1 MQNANRSESLSEQ
14 LAKLLKPAQLQ
25 EPLGK
30 PALPPQHPT
39 TLDIH
44 TGSLASLGAVH
55 SLIADQGYGFVTPD
69 GHNRRVFFH
78 VKGNIDRERT
88 NLPAP
93 GTRVVFIAGTDPRR
107 GREFAVRWRALDN
120 SWLSAASTIK
130 HQKDWDAVR
139 LRFLESCSDRQI
151 TELLRGAWYHVLWN
165 NDAPT
170 DLYDPL
176 LQDLCKEWFQHL
188 PDDMFRG
195 ETPPP
200 LIRNSPYQFLAP
212 LKSQQPGL
220 AHLAYFIP
228 AQLALMGAPYA
239 EWMDDADDVR
249 RACLLEWML
258 RRLPK
263 PEDRQPWEKWLTGRE
278 AHENYLANS
287 LLASGFQPDPFISE
301 WLARLAANGMLS
313 QSALD
318 DWASRGTEAGLTL
331 FEHLGAGRR
340 KAVRASLLNKDT
352 ADNLPPAL
360 TARLPS
366 MLLADA
372 LAIDLES
379 DGENTWEVGIT
390 HAGETR
396 LLHDRGSE
404 AQLHSAMTALHT
416 MVRDAPLV
424 IGHNLLAW
432 DWPIIERFAPD
443 APQPLIWDTLL
454 VSFLLDPQAPTHA
467 LGGTHHADGDARA
480 CRDLFE
486 KQLSQFRPELA
497 RAILAEEF
505 RDTAQLV
512 DALPDAMISARRYT
526 RPFPGNILA
535 SSNTDET
542 LLWPTSRLGELDWT
556 PRLVITSADETRDLP
571 AALREIDPVLLERI
585 LHDEAL
591 DSAAANVILA
601 VVCLATKQDVS
612 VRRNMIPTWLIDREP
627 RVASA
632 LDRATR
638 LPTRMEGW
646 RAAPMPDRPEWW
658 EQADLARFRLAVGNR
673 RQIVLGTE
681 IVPFDGSG
689 LAKRPAQTERLIQL
703 SSGNRTVSWVGMDR
717 TSTMLERSGDL
728 RRFDILSIPA
738 DAKRVSQPMSPQA
751 VDKPILATRRFQ
763 ALHPGALDQLSY
775 WIEVL
780 RTFGELVPGR
790 AAHAPILL
798 IGSTSSPQLVSML
811 ETALA
816 EIGHGE
822 RRPEHRSKREHLLRA
837 AARNYAI
844 VDHVSNWRAWGE
856 MARSTGITLLPVVEA
871 LPLEEWL
878 ALSRS
883 PVPGQLVSE
892 QSTDGDQA
900 TSGSKHYQ
908 AFGSS
913 VVLSES
919 RSLLG
924 HYLTEWLTDNV
935 PPDAGAPVTIIDS
948 RLATHGRE
956 LSGYFKPL
964 PVSGAL
970 DDEQREKFRVAL
982 SRLELERKP
991 APGDLASM
999 ERFLVEHWNPEQDA
1013 SSKDAQ
1019 RKIEGFKNGQRS
1031 AMEAICGRKHHV
1043 IVPLPTG
1050 EGKSVLF
1057 QVPALLRGLNNRR
1070 LTLVISPLKA
1080 LMRDQVEGLR
1090 DLGFSESVDFLS
1102 GDLSRS
1108 EIEEVLQGVLD
1119 HRIVLLYVAPER
1131 LRGAEFRDVL
1141 ERRMGMDG
1149 GLEHV
1154 VFDEAHCVNQWGF
1167 EFRPD
1172 YFFAMYQLLEWCHDL
1187 DQDARS
1193 PFLLLSATLT
1203 RMDRT
1208 ALEHMVCSKEGKQ
1221 GLPMAVRPEV
1231 YANPIRS
1238 HIAVDRSRVSRRVNF
1253 REFQQTIDE
1262 RLPVIRG
1269 AISAAQ
1275 DNTAKT
1281 DQRSAVVIFVSS
1293 RQQAEDLAEL
1303 LSKQTSIHADFYH
1316 AGLDGEAREAVY
1328 NAYRHGELDVLVATT
1343 AFGMGMDIPD
1353 IHWAIHL
1360 SPPGYLEEY
1369 LQQVGRIGRGSAEM
1383 QRAQLNKLN
1392 AFLPFADE
1400 DFAHIRG
1407 MRHENAL
1414 TPQYLKDLAD
1424 KVGQSAFAQDKHLV
1438 AVVPS
1443 HGYESYEYETEKRA
1457 AQTRARMALYW
1468 LEEGGRLQYITA
1480 INDAVEIEIDRTRLA
1495 EIAQEQSTNGK
1506 LASLLAE
1513 LKKDDGPARET
1524 LTLVPSR
1531 TDPPSAKARILET
1544 LAGKVGLA
1552 FALRRKDQ
1560 QESLGELRN
1569 QGRHHPRAA
1578 KEPLFGPNL
1587 RFDTGPAKLKEN
1599 TVGAVVSLS
1608 QIVFLVPEVGSTND
1622 AITLLAQLQQQG
1634 ALRFSRQLEYKR
1646 SDLFDPGIN
1655 DRLIDAASHA
1665 VEELMARTRR
1675 QPEYRF
1681 LPQEFLD
1688 TPETEHFIEEAMTLY
1703 RDTLA
1708 PEEEGKHFKR
1718 KLKARRQM
1726 IERALLNGF
1735 RSLTRSSGIRLRQV
1749 IDDERT
1755 VRWQATLP
1763 SPLRQQVERRRKM
1776 IVAAG
1781 KSILGVLTDEFG
1793 STAASDPSEPKLMA
1807 ASAIVEAVQQAAGN
1821 AKLQESDF
1829 KRTAGLLAALKLLR
1843 VNVELVDFSHV
1854 VKLTGKNETA
1864 LEALTRLAEVN
1875 ALSEVRTNAMEI
1887 FANLRPTAQDAFIEG
1902 YFAQTDSEGMK
1913 DFLESQLGEME
1924 DPETEEGGEALPLKH
1939 VSPTVSAMLDRLR
1952 ATKAVEFF
1960 AKFEKSE
1967 EPAQWEAARHPCN
1980 QHLLVNAGPGSGKTF
1995 VLVGRIIH
2003 LIREQHV
2010 RPSRIVVL
2018 AFNRAVVFEI
2028 RRRIK
2033 ELFTSLGYAAHAQR
2047 VQVSTLHGFAMRHLA
2062 QEDGAV
2068 KRDDLLGE
2076 FAKRMTNS
2084 EAFRRS
2090 VAGDVEAILVDEFQ
2104 DFGEHEY
2111 AILRAL
2117 HAGSD
2122 GRAGVMAIGDDDQ
2135 DILRWNRSDRAFSE
2149 TWFQRFREDFG
2160 GAGLRELVL
2169 GVNFRSCAKVVT
2181 ESQDMIAGFFARNTR
2196 SARLKTRKLVPR
2208 RDAVQGGLTTRLDWQ
2223 GRSFDDAVAEVLE
2236 KWSFIREEAGDT
2248 VAILCRNNAEVA
2260 AVYEALLPK
2269 ESDLAIQG
2277 KTNLR
2282 VSSLRHVA
2290 LWLDFLRLEQAS
2302 EDRSL
2307 TPALMSLLVDGFMQG
2322 KAVPEFAPGAVASP
2336 GLRSLWDLCLQE
2348 RNYPRISDLVRFIE
2362 ELRTDDLTRLGL
2374 DVSRKAQ
2381 VVVSTIHKVKGL
2393 EYDRVVIMPSEDS
2406 FGTYGESGRSKPSA
2420 EVEADAAEEAR
2431 LFYVAMTRAKKRL
2444 WYFWGNRERAW
2455 FKSPTQSF
2463 VGTRSNL
2470 VTLSG
2475 AWADVGLGW
2484 AMDETS
2490 FNKDP
2495 NACQAYIEREV
2506 RVGDSIKLGGS
2517 GLGAFKGLFHVQASG
2532 SSRQV
2537 GFIAKMHQKGS
2548 ANHDLRVSSVVRFY
2562 PDDPEDQLMDTGTRS
2577 RRWGYAVLIAGR
2589 LR

>member
-1 MQNANRSESLSEQ
+1 MDMR
-14 LAKLLKPAQLQ
+14 
-25 EPLGK
+25 
-30 PALPPQHPT
+30 
-39 TLDIH
+39 
-44 TGSLASLGAVH
+44 TGSLPTLGVVH
-55 SLIADQGYGFVTPD
+55 SLTGDQGYGFVTPD
-69 GHNRRVFFH
+69 GYDRRLFFH
-78 VKGNIDRERT
+78 VKGNIDRERPD
-88 NLPAP
+88 LPAV
-93 GTRVVFIAGTDPRR
+93 GARVVFIAGTDPRR
-107 GREFAVRWRALDN
+107 KRGFEVVRWRVLEG
-120 SWLSAASTIK
+120 SWLPTASAIE
-130 HQKDWDAVR
+130 HQEDWDAVR
-139 LRFLESCSDRQI
+139 LGFLESRSDRE
-151 TELLRGAWYHVLWN
+151 TSDLLRASWYHVLWK

-170 DLYDPL
+170 DLHDPL
-176 LQDLCKEWFQHL
+176 LRDLCKERFQRM

-200 LIRNSPYQFLAP
+200 LIRNSPYGFLAP
-212 LKSQQPGL
+212 LKSPQPGL
-220 AHLAYFIP
+220 AHVAYFTP
-228 AQLALMGAPYA
+228 AQLALMGTPSA
-239 EWMDDADDVR
+239 EWMEGADDVTK
-249 RACLLEWML
+249 ACILNWML
-258 RRLPK
+258 RRLSTT
-263 PEDRQPWEKWLTGRE
+263 EDRRPWEKWLRGSE
-278 AHENYLANS
+278 KHERYLANA
-287 LLASGFQPDPFISE
+287 LLAAGFQPDAFVGE
-301 WLARLAANGMLS
+301 WLARLAANGMLA

-318 DWASRGTEAGLTL
+318 DWGGRGPETGLAL
-331 FEHLGAGRR
+331 FEHLGARR
-340 KAVRASLLNKDT
+340 RSEVRAHWGGKDNADSLTL
-352 ADNLPPAL
+352 AVAP
-360 TARLPS
+360 RLQS
-366 MLLADA
+366 MLVTDA
-372 LAIDLES
+372 LAIDLET
-379 DGENTWEVGIT
+379 DGENVWEVGIA
-390 HAGETR
+390 HVGEAR
-396 LLHDRGSE
+396 LLYDRGNE
-404 AQLHSAMTALHT
+404 AQLLSAMTSLHAT
-416 MVRDAPLV
+416 VRDAPLV

-432 DWPIIERFAPD
+432 DWPIIQRFDSD
-443 APQPLIWDTLL
+443 APTPLVWDTLL
-454 VSFLLDPQAPTHA
+454 VSFLLDPQASTHA

-486 KQLSQFRPELA
+486 QQLRQFEPGLA
-497 RAILAEEF
+497 RAILAGEF
-505 RDTAQLV
+505 RNIAQLV
-512 DALPDAMISARRYT
+512 DAMVGSLVTARRYA
-526 RPFPGNILA
+526 RPFPRNIPA
-535 SSNTDET
+535 TAKVEET
-542 LLWPTSRLGELDWT
+542 LLWPASWLDELDWIT
-556 PRLVITSADETRDLP
+556 RLVITSADESHELP
-571 AALREIDPVLLERI
+571 AALREIDPELLEGI
-585 LHDEAL
+585 LRDEAL
-591 DSAAANVILA
+591 DGAAPRVILA
-601 VVCLATKQDVS
+601 VVRLAAGQDIS
-612 VRRNMIPTWLIDREP
+612 VRRNMIPAWLVDREP
-627 RVASA
+627 RLASA

-638 LPTRMEGW
+638 LPARMEGW
-646 RAAPMPDRPEWW
+646 CAAPMPERPEWW
-658 EQADLARFRLAVGNR
+658 EQADLARFRLVVGDR
-673 RQIVLGTE
+673 KQIVLGTE
-681 IVPFDGSG
+681 NLPSDKSG
-689 LAKRPAQTERLIQL
+689 LEKRPAQTDRLIQIP
-703 SSGNRTVSWVGMDR
+703 SGNRTSSWVAMDR
-717 TSTMLERSGDL
+717 TAAMLERSGGL
-728 RRFDILSIPA
+728 RRFAILSIPA
-738 DAKRVSQPMSPQA
+738 DAKRLSQPTSPQA
-751 VDKPILATRRFQ
+751 THKPILATRRFQ

-790 AAHAPILL
+790 AAHASILL

-816 EIGHGE
+816 EIGRGE

-844 VDHVSNWRAWGE
+844 VDHVSNWRAWDE
-856 MARSTGITLLPVVEA
+856 MARSIGTKLLPVVEA

-878 ALSRS
+878 ARSRS
-883 PVPGQLVSE
+883 PVPGQPASE
-892 QSTDGDQA
+892 QSTDDGQA
-900 TSGSKHYQ
+900 MSGSKSHQ

-919 RSLLG
+919 RSLIG
-924 HYLTEWLTDNV
+924 DYLAEWLTDNM
-935 PPDAGAPVTIIDS
+935 PPHAGAPVTIIDS

-999 ERFLVEHWNPEQDA
+999 ERFFVKHWNPGQDV
-1013 SSKDAQ
+1013 SSKEAP
-1019 RKIEGFKNGQRS
+1019 RKVERFKDGQRS

-1090 DLGFSESVDFLS
+1090 DLGFSESADFLS
-1102 GDLSRS
+1102 GDLSRG

-1131 LRGAEFRDVL
+1131 LRGAECRDVL
-1141 ERRMGMDG
+1141 ERRMEIDG

-1172 YFFAMYQLLEWCHDL
+1172 YFFAMDQLLRWCRDF

-1208 ALEHMVCSKEGKQ
+1208 ALEQMVCGGEGKR
-1221 GLPMAVRPEV
+1221 GLSMDVRPEV

-1238 HIAVDRSRVSRRVNF
+1238 HIAVDRSRVNRRVNF
-1253 REFQQTIDE
+1253 REFLQTIEE

-1353 IHWAIHL
+1353 IHWAVHL

-1414 TPQYLKDLAD
+1414 TPQYLEDLAD
-1424 KVGQSAFAQDKHLV
+1424 QVGRSAFLQDKYLV

-1443 HGYESYEYETEKRA
+1443 HGYESYEYDTEKRA
-1457 AQTRARMALYW
+1457 AQTRTRMALYW
-1468 LEEGGRLQYITA
+1468 LEQGNRLQYITA
-1480 INDAVEIEIDRTRLA
+1480 INDAVEIEIDRARLA
-1495 EIAQEQSTNGK
+1495 EIAQQRSTAGK

-1513 LKKDDGPARET
+1513 LKNDDTPDSET

-1531 TDPPSAKARILET
+1531 NAPPDTRARILET

-1552 FALRRKDQ
+1552 FPLRPKDQ
-1560 QESLGELRN
+1560 QEGLGVPRN
-1569 QGRHHPRAA
+1569 QGRHHARTA
-1578 KEPLFGPNL
+1578 KEPLFGESFWL
-1587 RFDTGPAKLKEN
+1587 DTGPAKLEEN
-1599 TVGAVVSLS
+1599 TGGAVVSLS
-1608 QIVFLVPEVGSTND
+1608 QIVFLVPEVGSTNG
-1622 AITLLAQLQQQG
+1622 ALTLLAQLQQQG
-1634 ALRFSRQLEYKR
+1634 ALRFSKQLEYKR
-1646 SDLFDPGIN
+1646 SDLFDPDLN

-1665 VEELMARTRR
+1665 VEELMAQTRR
-1675 QPEYRF
+1675 QPEYKF
-1681 LPQEFLD
+1681 LPQEFLN
-1688 TPETEHFIEEAMTLY
+1688 TPEIEHFIEEAMIRY
-1703 RDTLA
+1703 RDSFA
-1708 PEEEGKHFKR
+1708 PEEEGKHSKR
-1718 KLKARRQM
+1718 KLEARRQL

-1749 IDDERT
+1749 IDEGRT

-1763 SPLRQQVERRRKM
+1763 SSLRQQVERRRKV

-1781 KSILGVLTDEFG
+1781 KSILGLLADEFG
-1793 STAASDPSEPKLMA
+1793 LTAASDPSEPKLMV
-1807 ASAIVEAVQQAAGN
+1807 ASDIVEAVQKAAGS
-1821 AKLQESDF
+1821 AKFQESDL
-1829 KRTAGLLAALKLLR
+1829 KRTAGLVAALKLLR

-1854 VKLTGKNETA
+1854 VKLTGKDETA
-1864 LEALTRLAEVN
+1864 PEALTRLDEVN

-1887 FANLRPTAQDAFIEG
+1887 FANLRPAAQDAFIEG
-1902 YFAQTDSEGMK
+1902 YFAQTDAEGLK

-1924 DPETEEGGEALPLKH
+1924 DPEMDGGGEAPPFKP
-1939 VSPTVSAMLDRLR
+1939 VSATVSAMRDRLR

-1995 VLVGRIIH
+1995 VLVGRIVH

-2062 QEDGAV
+2062 KEGAAV

-2076 FAKRMTNS
+2076 FARRMTNS

-2104 DFGEHEY
+2104 DFGENEY

-2117 HAGSD
+2117 HAGSG

-2135 DILRWNRSDRAFSE
+2135 DILRWNRSDKAFSE

-2160 GAGLRELVL
+2160 GAGLSELVL

-2181 ESQDMIAGFFARNTR
+2181 ESQDMITGFFARNTR

-2208 RDAVQGGLTTRLDWQ
+2208 QDATQDGRATRLDWQ
-2223 GRSFDDAVAEVLE
+2223 GRSFDDAVAEVRE
-2236 KWSFIREEAGDT
+2236 QWSFIREEAGKT

-2269 ESDLAIQG
+2269 EPDLAIQG

-2290 LWLDFLRLEQAS
+2290 LWLDFLRMEQAR
-2302 EDRSL
+2302 EDRPL
-2307 TPALMSLLVDGFMQG
+2307 TPALVPQLIDAFMQG
-2322 KAVPEFAPGAVASP
+2322 KAVPEFGPGAATSP
-2336 GLRSLWDLCLQE
+2336 GLRPLWDLCLQE

-2374 DVSRKAQ
+2374 DVSGDAQ

-2393 EYDRVVIMPSEDS
+2393 EYDRVVIMPSQDS
-2406 FGTYGESGRSKPSA
+2406 FGTYGESGRSKPLA

-2431 LFYVAMTRAKKRL
+2431 LFYVAMTRAKERL

-2463 VGTRSNL
+2463 VGTRSDRL
-2470 VTLSG
+2470 TLSG

-2495 NACQAYIEREV
+2495 DACQAYIEREV

-2517 GLGAFKGLFHVQASG
+2517 GLGAFKGLFHVHASG
-2532 SSRQV
+2532 TRRQV
-2537 GFIAKMHQKGS
+2537 GFIAKMHDKGG

-2562 PDDPEDQLMDTGTRS
+2562 PDDPEDQLMDTGARS

>member
-1 MQNANRSESLSEQ
+1 MQNAKRDESLSDQ
-14 LAKLLKPAQLQ
+14 LAKLLKTAQSQ
-25 EPLGK
+25 EPLENH
-30 PALPPQHPT
+30 ALPPEDDT
-39 TLDIH
+39 SLDLR
-44 TGSLASLGAVH
+44 TGSLPSLGVVH
-55 SLIADQGYGFVTPD
+55 SLTGDQGYGFVTPD
-69 GHNRRVFFH
+69 GYKKRVFFH
-78 VKGNIDRERT
+78 VKGNIDRERP

-93 GTRVVFIAGTDPRR
+93 GARVVFIAGTDPRR
-107 GREFAVRWRALDN
+107 GSDFEAVRWRALDD
-120 SWLSAASTIK
+120 SWVSRASKIE
-130 HQKDWDAVR
+130 HQKDWNAVR

-151 TELLRGAWYHVLWN
+151 TKLLRGAWYHEQWK

-176 LQDLCKEWFQHL
+176 LQDLCKKRFQHL
-188 PDDMFRG
+188 PDDMLRG
-195 ETPPP
+195 ETLPP

-212 LKSQQPGL
+212 LKSEQPGL
-220 AHLAYFIP
+220 AHLAYFMP
-228 AQLALMGAPYA
+228 GQLALMGAPSTD
-239 EWMDDADDVR
+239 WMDDADDVC

-258 RRLPK
+258 HRLPT
-263 PEDRQPWEKWLTGRE
+263 PEDRQPWKKWLTGRE
-278 AHENYLANS
+278 PHESYLADS
-287 LLASGFQPDPFISE
+287 LLASGFQPDPFICE
-301 WLARLAANGMLS
+301 WLARQAANGMLS
-313 QSALD
+313 QSAID
-318 DWASRGTEAGLTL
+318 GWASRGIGAGLAL
-331 FEHLGAGRR
+331 FEHLRARG
-340 KAVRASLLNKDT
+340 KEAVRAGLLSKD
-352 ADNLPPAL
+352 AMENLAPASI
-360 TARLPS
+360 ARLPS
-366 MLLADA
+366 ILLADA
-372 LAIDLES
+372 VAIDLES
-379 DGENTWEVGIT
+379 DGENTWEVGVA

-396 LLHDRGSE
+396 LLYDRGSE
-404 AQLHSAMTALHT
+404 TELHSAMTALHT
-416 MVRDAPLV
+416 MARDAPLV

-432 DWPIIERFAPD
+432 DWPIIQQFAPE
-443 APQPLIWDTLL
+443 APPPLVWDTLL
-454 VSFLLDPQAPTHA
+454 VSFLLDPLTPTHA
-467 LGGTHHADGDARA
+467 LGGTHHADGDAQAGRA
-480 CRDLFE
+480 LFE
-486 KQLSQFRPELA
+486 KQLRQFRPGLA
-497 RAILAEEF
+497 RAILAQEF
-505 RDTAQLV
+505 RDTTQLV
-512 DALPDAMISARRYT
+512 DALPGAMISARRYA

-535 SSNTDET
+535 SSKAEET
-542 LLWPTSRLGELDWT
+542 LLWPASRLGELDWI
-556 PRLVITSADETRDLP
+556 PRLVITSADETCNLP
-571 AALREIDPVLLERI
+571 TPLREIDPDLLEEI
-585 LHDEAL
+585 LRDEAL
-591 DSAAANVILA
+591 DGAAANVILA
-601 VVCLATKQDVS
+601 VVRLATRQEVS
-612 VRRNMIPTWLIDREP
+612 VRRNMIPTWLTDREP
-627 RVASA
+627 RIASA

-638 LPTRMEGW
+638 LPMRMEGW
-646 RAAPMPDRPEWW
+646 RAAPMPDRQEWW
-658 EQADLARFRLAVGNR
+658 EQADLARFRLAVGDR
-673 RQIVLGTE
+673 RQIVLRTE

-689 LAKRPAQTERLIQL
+689 LERRPAQTDRLIQL
-703 SSGNRTVSWVGMDR
+703 SSGNRTSSWVVMDR
-717 TSTMLERSGDL
+717 TATMLERSGDL
-728 RRFDILSIPA
+728 RRFGILNIPA
-738 DAKRVSQPMSPQA
+738 DAKRLSQPTSQQA

-775 WIEVL
+775 WTEVL
-780 RTFGELVPGR
+780 RTFCELVPGR

-798 IGSTSSPQLVSML
+798 VGSTDSPQLVSML

-816 EIGHGE
+816 EIGRGE

-856 MARSTGITLLPVVEA
+856 LARSTGIKLLPVVEA

-878 ALSRS
+878 AHSRW
-883 PVPGQLVSE
+883 PVPVQLASE

-900 TSGSKHYQ
+900 TSGSNPYQ

-913 VVLSES
+913 VTLSES
-919 RSLLG
+919 RSLIG
-924 HYLTEWLTDNV
+924 EYLAEWLNDNV

-956 LSGYFKPL
+956 LSGYFKLL

-970 DDEQREKFRVAL
+970 DDKQREKFRVAL

-991 APGDLASM
+991 APSDLASM
-999 ERFLVEHWNPEQDA
+999 ERFLVEHWNSGLDP
-1013 SSKDAQ
+1013 SSKDAR
-1019 RKIEGFKNGQRS
+1019 RKVERFKDGQRS

-1043 IVPLPTG
+1043 IIPLPTG

-1141 ERRMGMDG
+1141 ERRMEMDG

-1167 EFRPD
+1167 EFRPE
-1172 YFFAMYQLLEWCHDL
+1172 YFFAMDQLLRWCRDF
-1187 DQDARS
+1187 DQDAKS

-1208 ALEHMVCSKEGKQ
+1208 ALEQMVCSEEGKR
-1221 GLPMAVRPEV
+1221 GLSMAVRPEV

-1238 HIAVDRSRVSRRVNF
+1238 HIAVDRSRVNRRVNF
-1253 REFQQTIDE
+1253 REFQQSIEE

-1293 RQQAEDLAEL
+1293 RQQAEDLVEL
-1303 LSKQTSIHADFYH
+1303 LSKQASIHADFYH

-1353 IHWAIHL
+1353 IHWAVHL

-1414 TPQYLKDLAD
+1414 TPQYLEDLAD
-1424 KVGQSAFAQDKHLV
+1424 KVSQSAFSEDKHLV

-1443 HGYESYEYETEKRA
+1443 HGYDSYEFETEKRA
-1457 AQTRARMALYW
+1457 AQTRTRMALYW
-1468 LEEGGRLQYITA
+1468 LEQGNRLQYITA
-1480 INDAVEIEIDRTRLA
+1480 INDAVEIEIDRARLA
-1495 EIAQEQSTNGK
+1495 EIAQERNATGK

-1524 LTLVPSR
+1524 LTLAPPR
-1531 TDPPSAKARILET
+1531 NDPPASSDRILET
-1544 LAGKVGLA
+1544 LARKVGLA
-1552 FALRRKDQ
+1552 FALRPTDK
-1560 QESLGELRN
+1560 QEGLGELRN
-1569 QGRHHPRAA
+1569 QGRHHPRS
-1578 KEPLFGPNL
+1578 ENESLFGPDFRL
-1587 RFDTGPAKLKEN
+1587 DTGHAKLEDN
-1599 TVGAVVSLS
+1599 TGGAVVSLS

-1622 AITLLAQLQQQG
+1622 ALTLLAQLQQQG
-1634 ALRFSRQLEYKR
+1634 ALRFSRQLEYRR
-1646 SDLFDPGIN
+1646 SDLFDPDIN

-1665 VEELMARTRR
+1665 VEELMAKTRR

-1681 LPQEFLD
+1681 LPQEVLD
-1688 TPETEHFIEEAMTLY
+1688 TPEIEHLIEEAITRY
-1703 RDTLA
+1703 RDSLD
-1708 PEEEGKHFKR
+1708 PEEEDRHFKR
-1718 KLKARRQM
+1718 KLKSRRQM

-1749 IDDERT
+1749 IDDEQT
-1755 VRWQATLP
+1755 VRWHATLP
-1763 SPLRQQVERRRKM
+1763 LSLRQQVERRRKM

-1781 KSILGVLTDEFG
+1781 KSLLGVLPGEFG
-1793 STAASDPSEPKLMA
+1793 LTSPSEPKLMA
-1807 ASAIVEAVQQAAGN
+1807 ASALVEAVQEAAGN
-1821 AKLQESDF
+1821 AKLRESDL

-1854 VKLTGKNETA
+1854 VQLTGEDETG
-1864 LEALTRLAEVN
+1864 LEALNRLAEVN

-1887 FANLRPTAQDAFIEG
+1887 FANLRPAAQDAFIEG
-1902 YFAQTDSEGMK
+1902 YFSQTDSEGMK
-1913 DFLESQLGEME
+1913 DFLESQLGEMD
-1924 DPETEEGGEALPLKH
+1924 DPETKGGGEASPLKR
-1939 VSPTVSAMLDRLR
+1939 VSVTVGGMRDRLR

-1967 EPAQWEAARHPCN
+1967 EPAQWEAARHPYN
-1980 QHLLVNAGPGSGKTF
+1980 EHLLVNAGPGSGKTF
-1995 VLVGRIIH
+1995 VLVGRIVH

-2010 RPSRIVVL
+2010 RPSRILVL

-2028 RRRIK
+2028 RRRIR

-2062 QEDGAV
+2062 QEAGAV
-2068 KRDDLLGE
+2068 NRDDLLGE
-2076 FAKRMTNS
+2076 FARRMANS

-2104 DFGEHEY
+2104 DFGEYEY

-2117 HAGSD
+2117 HAGSG

-2135 DILRWNRSDRAFSE
+2135 DIQRWNRRDKAFSE

-2160 GAGLRELVL
+2160 GAGLSELVL
-2169 GVNFRSCAKVVT
+2169 GVNFRSCANVVT
-2181 ESQDMIAGFFARNTR
+2181 ASQNMISRFFARNTC
-2196 SARLKTRKLVPR
+2196 STRLKTQKLVPK
-2208 RDAVQGGLTTRLDWQ
+2208 RDSVQGELAKRLDWQ
-2223 GRSFDDAVAEVLE
+2223 RKSFDDAIAEVR
-2236 KWSFIREEAGDT
+2236 KQWTFIKEEASDT

-2260 AVYEALLPK
+2260 AVYEALHRMEP
-2269 ESDLAIQG
+2269 DLAIQG

-2290 LWLDFLRLEQAS
+2290 LWLDFLRMEQAN

-2307 TPALMSLLVDGFMQG
+2307 TPALVPQLVDGFMQG
-2322 KAVPEFAPGAVASP
+2322 KAVPDFGPEVVASP
-2336 GLRSLWDLCLQE
+2336 GLRQLWDLCLQE

-2362 ELRTDDLTRLGL
+2362 ELRTDDLTRLGV
-2374 DVSRKAQ
+2374 DVSRNTQ

-2393 EYDRVVIMPSEDS
+2393 EYDRVVIMPSQDS

-2420 EVEADAAEEAR
+2420 EVGADAAEEAR

-2444 WYFWGNRERAW
+2444 WYFWGDRERAW

-2463 VGTRSNL
+2463 TGTRSDRL
-2470 VTLSG
+2470 MLSG
-2475 AWADVGLGW
+2475 ALTDVGLGW

-2490 FNKDP
+2490 FNMDP
-2495 NACQAYIEREV
+2495 DACQAYIEREV
-2506 RVGDSIKLGGS
+2506 RVGDSIRLGGL
-2517 GLGAFKGLFHVQASG
+2517 GQGAFKGLFHIGASG
-2532 SSRQV
+2532 TKRQI
-2537 GFIAKMHQKGS
+2537 GFIAKIHDMGGV
-2548 ANHDLRVSSVVRFY
+2548 NHDLRVSSVVRFY
-2562 PDDPEDQLMDTGTRS
+2562 PDDPEDQLMATGTKS
-2577 RRWGYAVLIAGR
+2577 RRWGYTVLIAGR